1 MLNLTHVDGAG
12 PAGLTSLHG
21 ESRPNPTDD
30 TAPVL
35 DAFLQA
41 CDAEKYGT
49 WRFSTLVKGIEWDP
63 ALFTRI
69 VRECESKMK
78 PTLESAS
85 IFTYA
90 CRDTVIPVPHGY
102 VPVEGYLKMKG
113 KNTVL
118 RSTLKWRL
126 QHQDLQNPE
135 NPSRS

>member
-21 ESRPNPTDD
+21 KSRPNPTDD

-69 VRECESKMK
+69 VRECEAKMK

-85 IFTYA
+85 IFT
-90 CRDTVIPVPHGY
+90 
-102 VPVEGYLKMKG
+102 
-113 KNTVL
+113 
-118 RSTLKWRL
+118 
-126 QHQDLQNPE
+126 
-135 NPSRS
+135 